1 MPTEEHSKN
10 SKMLNLNRSFYRLN
24 FHSVELPVIAKF
36 YIGKKKV
43 FNFNVG
49 GFASYAF
56 NVQSRLKV
64 DFKNNT
70 IRGR

>member
-1 MPTEEHSKN
+1 MEDA
-10 SKMLNLNRSFYRLN
+10 NLNRSFYRLN

-36 YIGKKKV
+36 YIGKRKI

-56 NVQSRLKV
+56 NVQSRKKLILK
-64 DFKNNT
+64 T
-70 IRGR
+70 TMQC